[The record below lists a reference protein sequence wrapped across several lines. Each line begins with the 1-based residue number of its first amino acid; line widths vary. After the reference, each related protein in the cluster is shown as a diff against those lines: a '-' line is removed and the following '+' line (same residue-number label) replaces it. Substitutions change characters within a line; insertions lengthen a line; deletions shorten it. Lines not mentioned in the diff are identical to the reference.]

1 MSLKALVLAGL
12 QSLPVFHEDKAP
24 EFAEQKAAQLETF
37 AAAVAEQAAQQK
49 VALPR
54 EWAAL
59 MVTIAY
65 QESGLSLRIHRGDCY
80 IKKGECDRGLARGVF
95 QLHRYAEAVP
105 TWDQMH
111 GLDNIGIQAR
121 VASARLRRGYYT
133 CRGGTDWLV
142 ATINGFAGRRC
153 GSVWPGLESR
163 VATYRAVLK
172 AMSRKAAT

>member
-95 QLHRYAEAVP
+95 QLHRYAEAVS
-105 TWDQMH
+105 TWDQMV
-111 GLDNIGIQAR
+111 GAENTAVQVR

-133 CRGGTDWLV
+133 CRGSADWLI

-153 GSVWPGLESR
+153 SSVWPGLESR
-163 VATYRAVLK
+163 VATWRAVVRR
-172 AMSRKAAT
+172 MESRS